1 MKWPFGRKKH
11 PALDERTPIGAVRY
25 VVVDTELTGL
35 DEKKDSIV
43 SLGAIRM
50 NGGAIDL
57 GNSFSRLVSPRTAL
71 SASSVV
77 IHEITPSDVEA
88 KPDIDAVLKEFL
100 DFCGTAV
107 LVGHFIAIDLAFL
120 NRELK
125 RARGTGIQN
134 PVLDTF
140 SVYEW
145 LRKRNKVGSC
155 PVTSS
160 GLFRLYDIAKCL
172 DIPVNGSHDAL
183 MDAFS
188 TAQLLQRFFPLL
200 AEAGAGDIG
209 DLLRIGT
216 PFEGG
221 DRVLLT
227 NEFSNF

>member
-1 MKWPFGRKKH
+1 MNWFFGRKKY
-11 PALDERTPIGAVRY
+11 PALDERTPIGEVRY

-35 DEKKDSIV
+35 DEKRDSIV
-43 SLGAIRM
+43 SIGALRM
-50 NGGAIDL
+50 NGAAIDL
-57 GNSFSRLVSPRTAL
+57 GSSFSRLVSPRTAL

-88 KPDIDAVLKEFL
+88 KPDIDAVLKEFF

-120 NRELK
+120 NREMK
-125 RARGTGIQN
+125 RARGARIPN

-140 SVYEW
+140 SLYEW
-145 LRKRNKVGSC
+145 LRKRNKVVPC
-155 PVTSS
+155 PAATA
-160 GLFRLYDIAKCL
+160 GLYRLYDIVKCF
-172 DIPVNGSHDAL
+172 DIPVNGAHDAL
-183 MDAFS
+183 KDAFS

-221 DRVLLT
+221 DRFQLT